1 MNTCTNE
8 LHEMYPGNCPECNP
22 EGYAALLSQAPKGE
36 AVKEAPQGRPTRRTT
51 AERAHDQGYTDRY

>member
-22 EGYAALLSQAPKGE
+22 EGYKNLLAK
-36 AVKEAPQGRPTRRTT
+36 APQGQPVTPQPQARPTRRTG
-51 AERAHDQGYTDRY
+51 RVSAHDQGYTDTY